1 MQTDVAIAVAES
13 MPTPS
18 VKESTPLHSCEPT
31 APPQWISHLEGR
43 TLVEGTAEAFRHPRP
58 GKSDPLATLLNL
70 SDVGLEDLC
79 GGFMRR
85 IYPEDG
91 YSPAERE
98 RMRDAFHRRF
108 VDGRHDAYA
117 QFRSEVAELQAV
129 SADEALQMYA
139 DVTRAP
145 LPKAWRTLR
154 ARRTVGPVDP
164 ADPIA
169 LSLGDLAPLVA
180 DPRGVAPPA
189 RREGRLAVA
198 PCSEESSRVLSA
210 HYIVAFLRGCAV
222 LASRRELQDKGVL
235 EPDCPVCL
243 DMLAA
248 GNSVVT
254 FHVLECG
261 HRCEA
266 AAAMRLLTT
275 TQPPH
280 GRMCS
285 VPGHHPHARSP
296 AACVAGSTKSACSRS
311 RRRGPRLAR
320 CACARS
326 AESRR
331 APRTPLRFEAKWR
344 DVATAAIAGAQSWV
358 PFFETHQV
366 Q

>member
-1 MQTDVAIAVAES
+1 MPSTAGSS
-13 MPTPS
+13 MADTTRTHSSAARLPS
-18 VKESTPLHSCEPT
+18 FRPFPPLRPCKCMHRGLGHCCRKFGELCVLGVRSARSTLH
-31 APPQWISHLEGR
+31 
-43 TLVEGTAEAFRHPRP
+43 LV
-58 GKSDPLATLLNL
+58 S
-70 SDVGLEDLC
+70 
-79 GGFMRR
+79 
-85 IYPEDG
+85 
-91 YSPAERE
+91 
-98 RMRDAFHRRF
+98 
-108 VDGRHDAYA
+108 
-117 QFRSEVAELQAV
+117 
-129 SADEALQMYA
+129 
-139 DVTRAP
+139 
-145 LPKAWRTLR
+145 
-154 ARRTVGPVDP
+154 

-248 GNSVVT
+248 GNNVVT

-285 VPGHHPHARSP
+285 VPGHHPHACSP

-311 RRRGPRLAR
+311 RRGGPRLAR

-331 APRTPLRFEAKWR
+331 APRTPLRFVATWR
-344 DVATAAIAGAQSWV
+344 DVATAAFARARSVGSLSLTSLTSCGRAL
-358 PFFETHQV
+358 
-366 Q
+366 

>member
-1 MQTDVAIAVAES
+1 M
-13 MPTPS
+13 
-18 VKESTPLHSCEPT
+18 
-31 APPQWISHLEGR
+31 
-43 TLVEGTAEAFRHPRP
+43 
-58 GKSDPLATLLNL
+58 
-70 SDVGLEDLC
+70 
-79 GGFMRR
+79 
-85 IYPEDG
+85 
-91 YSPAERE
+91 
-98 RMRDAFHRRF
+98 
-108 VDGRHDAYA
+108 
-117 QFRSEVAELQAV
+117 
-129 SADEALQMYA
+129 
-139 DVTRAP
+139 
-145 LPKAWRTLR
+145 
-154 ARRTVGPVDP
+154 
-164 ADPIA
+164 
-169 LSLGDLAPLVA
+169 
-180 DPRGVAPPA
+180 
-189 RREGRLAVA
+189 A
-198 PCSEESSRVLSA
+198 PCSEESCRVFSA

-222 LASRRELQDKGVL
+222 LASRRELQNKGVL

-248 GNSVVT
+248 GNGVVT

-266 AAAMRLLTT
+266 AAAVRLLTA
-275 TQPPH
+275 TQSPH

-358 PFFETHQV
+358 PFFPCRTNETLRASSQETPPNSRYFRVSALMSGVLHLPPSRMRTLNTRAPRCGPKAALAG
-366 Q
+366 